1 MQTKA
6 TFYVFYGNEILTN
19 TKYLIIDDTTKED
32 LGDVVVAFDEYSK
45 IAVEFESDDK
55 NAILEIDSSIS
66 EYPLQ
71 IHPSDGL
78 ITISEAE
85 DHDSML
91 TPGYYG
97 INVLTKSKT
106 YKGLYFINSKSVTWE
121 GLINIR
127 KYLET
132 VMTGLSQNLYI
143 QRMAGQ
149 KNIYGDEEYSL
160 NKMYFYISNNIENV
174 INSVSSIIKDPLTDI
189 KKGYREQYYVRK
201 QDVKSQR
208 WLCTKG
214 LSKNK
219 NIYTPDIVLEKHSF
233 LDSNILENCY
243 IKQILE
249 KTLEM
254 VLFIENRYTIIKSN
268 SKSII
273 NNKKNIYQDNE
284 LSYNILK
291 SDRVV
296 SKEHK
301 ESKRRELKFLQDDI
315 NKLQEH
321 DAFITDILTNLKK
334 IKSILLTYV
343 NETWLNE
350 ITYISTALKP
360 SQKLLRDNRYYQV
373 YDFYFNILAIEKNDP
388 ESRKPYF
395 PSKKTSKLFEY
406 YSVSLII
413 SILKDFGF
421 EWKSGWLADNMD
433 EELFNGEIITNKPI
447 ILIKDN
453 LRVEL
458 AYEKEVEA
466 NTTIIGKNISDFV
479 RMNGRHYKPDIIL
492 GLFDNETEELLSSIV
507 IEVKCCMSRNLQS
520 KNGPSRAIEQA
531 KDYYNFGYYDKEKKS
546 RNKTKRGIV
555 EEVIIIYPK
564 QDKVIQYGYDDM
576 NVSFIQVEANSTT
589 DITKHFGYEEL
600 KHEIDTYFLN

>member
-1 MQTKA
+1 MQTKI
-6 TFYVFYGNEILTN
+6 TFYVFYGSEILTN
-19 TKYLIIDDTTKED
+19 MKCLIIDDSTKED
-32 LGDVVVAFDEYSK
+32 LGDTVATFDEYSK
-45 IAVEFESDDK
+45 IAVKFESDDT

-71 IHPSDGL
+71 LRSSDEV

-97 INVLTKSKT
+97 INVITTSKT
-106 YKGLYFINSKSVTWE
+106 YRGLYFVNSKSVTWE
-121 GLINIR
+121 GLINLR

-132 VMTGLSQNLYI
+132 IMTGLSQNLYI

-149 KNIYGDEEYSL
+149 KNIYGDEDYSL

-174 INSVSSIIKDPLTDI
+174 INSVGSIIKNPLTDI

-201 QDVKSQR
+201 QDIKSQR

-233 LDSNILENCY
+233 LNTDILENCY

-254 VLFIENRYTIIKSN
+254 VLFIENRYEIIQAN
-268 SKSII
+268 STAII
-273 NNKKNIYQDNE
+273 NNKIEIYKDNE
-284 LSYNILK
+284 LSYNVLK
-291 SDRVV
+291 NDRVV
-296 SKEHK
+296 SGEHK
-301 ESKRRELKFLQDDI
+301 EGKRRELKFLQDDI

-321 DAFITDILTNLKK
+321 TVFITDMLTNLKK
-334 IKSILLTYV
+334 IKNMLLIYV

-350 ITYISTALKP
+350 ITYTGTVLRP

-373 YDFYFNILAIEKNDP
+373 YDFYLNILAIEKNDTQN
-388 ESRKPYF
+388 RKPYF

-413 SILKDFGF
+413 NILKSEGF
-421 EWKSGWLADNMD
+421 EWQSGWLADNMD
-433 EELFNGEIITNKPI
+433 EELFNGEIATNKPI

-453 LRVEL
+453 LRAEL
-458 AYEKEVEA
+458 FYEKEVEA
-466 NTTIIGKNISDFV
+466 NTTVIDKNISDFV
-479 RMNGRHYKPDIIL
+479 RMNGRHYKPDIML
-492 GLFDNETEELLSSIV
+492 SLFDNETGDLISSIV
-507 IEVKCCMSRNLQS
+507 VEVKCCMSRNLQS
-520 KNGPSRAIEQA
+520 KNGP
-531 KDYYNFGYYDKEKKS
+531 
-546 RNKTKRGIV
+546 
-555 EEVIIIYPK
+555 
-564 QDKVIQYGYDDM
+564 
-576 NVSFIQVEANSTT
+576 
-589 DITKHFGYEEL
+589 
-600 KHEIDTYFLN
+600 